1 MFDLGQAPEMLMVHD
16 DYKVNT
22 AEFFAIRNA
31 YKVSIDT
38 KHGLNLLLLWLI
50 AMARKYMLEL
60 YACITIKQQAGWP
73 TFETSIEL

>member
-1 MFDLGQAPEMLMVHD
+1 
-16 DYKVNT
+16 
-22 AEFFAIRNA
+22 
-31 YKVSIDT
+31 VSIDT